1 MITASRGQREAVSLI
16 FSWQISGF
24 GFFRLAEDAGVGQDG
39 DEGGIGNDQKCAEAE
54 RELKVERLEG
64 AAGDGEGPD
73 DEADRRGDQDRGLRL
88 GKDPDEDHETERED
102 GDQGERE
109 RGGFHKADA
118 RQVET
123 GRLGG
128 ELVIEVLD
136 GGLERGFLVLPF
148 SSPAVF
154 GPGDGFELIEF
165 HDSSFRWV
173 KPKKLTD
180 DLNQR

>member
-24 GFFRLAEDAGVGQDG
+24 GFFGLAKDAGVGQDG
-39 DEGGIGNDQKCAEAE
+39 DEGGVGDDQESAEAE
-54 RELKVERLEG
+54 REFEVERLEG
-64 AAGDGEGPD
+64 AAGDGEDPD
-73 DEADRRGDQDRGLRL
+73 DEADRRGDQDGGFRF
-88 GKDPDEDHETERED
+88 GKYPDEDHEAERED

-118 RQVET
+118 RQVQA
-123 GRLGG
+123 GRLSG
-128 ELVIEVLD
+128 ELVVEVLD
-136 GGLERGFLVLPF
+136 GGLERGFLVLPL

-154 GPGDGFELIEF
+154 GPGDGFELIDF

-180 DLNQR
+180 DLSQR